1 MNTKKR
7 KLLSAALL
15 VGLWMPMTSLAQ
27 SVNAVYK
34 STPIEKVFSD
44 LREKTKYEFVYQ
56 KQILQGVKPV
66 TCSLK
71 DLELRNA
78 LDTLLK
84 DTGLEYEIVDQTV
97 IIRRKKQIP
106 TNTQKING
114 MPDHIHIAVSTNA
127 DMSPSVYMRKVKSSS
142 SKWIIDNKMFP
153 GFQGWGK
160 SYFCATFSYRDLDN
174 VRNYIS
180 NQKIHHHKMSL
191 NEELESFFKAAGR
204 T

>member
-56 KQILQGVKPV
+56 KQILQGVKPI

-78 LDTLLK
+78 LNTLLK
-84 DTGLEYEIVDQTV
+84 GTGLEYEIVDQTV
-97 IIRRKKQIP
+97 IIRKKKQNP
-106 TNTQKING
+106 TNTKKING
-114 MPDHIHIAVSTNA
+114 TVI
-127 DMSPSVYMRKVKSSS
+127 
-142 SKWIIDNKMFP
+142 SKEDGLPIIGASIRIIGSDF
-153 GFQGWGK
+153 GTITDLDGK
-160 SYFCATFSYRDLDN
+160 FEFKDFTFSPN
-174 VRNYIS
+174 TQIQVSYIGMKTVTLNASS
-180 NQKIHHHKMSL
+180 NMHIV
-191 NEELESFFKAAGR
+191 LENDA
-204 T
+204 